1 MHTPKSPPP
10 GKIKY
15 SYSKSFDKSTNK
27 HKNKP
32 NYGGYWSKSTC
43 SVINSCLINI
53 ASILS

>member
-53 ASILS
+53 VSILS